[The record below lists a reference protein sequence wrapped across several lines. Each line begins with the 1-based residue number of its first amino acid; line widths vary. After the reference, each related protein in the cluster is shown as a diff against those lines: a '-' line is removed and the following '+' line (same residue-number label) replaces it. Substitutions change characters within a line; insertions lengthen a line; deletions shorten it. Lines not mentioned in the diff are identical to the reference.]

1 MKRRIISIL
10 AVCCMMVAMM
20 PAAFAA
26 GTTMDETE
34 FRNAV
39 AQGGTVTMT
48 GDVTLTSPL
57 TITKGVTID
66 GTSNKYSINSNVTND
81 AALIVNTTEDV
92 ELVDLVLNATEANGR
107 GINLTSSSPQL
118 YLTGVTMNVNA
129 RGISFV
135 QSGDATEAV
144 VSLDQSHILNSRV
157 TGNYEENTATG
168 DLRGISLFDTKNS
181 TIILDDSSIKG
192 FGYCFNLTGTKDP
205 LKNTVSFQDTTI
217 DVMNDSEIFGWT
229 AFNVWS
235 SDTEFNIEDSHL
247 RGINPSYGAWDSFA
261 TIVVNDDIYDMS
273 DELHADACTF
283 NITNTLIDNFIPAD
297 KLEQQI
303 AEGKVTAEFLFR
315 VDRYGVTR
323 ANMDTV
329 TFKDNTN
336 VLPCAFISGN
346 GNYNQAFY
354 DYVMGSM
361 IAPEGEETEFVWWTD
376 PVSTYSDG
384 QTALPLVIVVE

>member
-20 PAAFAA
+20 PAAFAT
-26 GTTMDETE
+26 GTTMDETA

-57 TITKGVTID
+57 TITTGVTID
-66 GTSNKYSINSNVTND
+66 GTSSKYSIDYNGGSNALTVSTNETVR
-81 AALIVNTTEDV
+81 LQNLE
-92 ELVDLVLNATEANGR
+92 LNATATNGR
-107 GINLTSSSPQL
+107 GINLTSSSPKL

-135 QSGDATEAV
+135 QSGDATGAV

-168 DLRGISLFDTKNS
+168 DLRGISLFDTKNC
-181 TIILDDSSIKG
+181 TITLKDSSVKG
-192 FGYCFNLTGTKDP
+192 FGYCINLSGTKDP
-205 LKNTVSFQDTTI
+205 IKNTVSLQGTTVNVI
-217 DVMNDSEIFGWT
+217 RSDIFGWT

-235 SDTEFNIEDSHL
+235 SDTVFNISGSHL

-303 AEGKVTAEFLFR
+303 EEGMVTVEFLFR
-315 VDRYGVTR
+315 IDSQGVTR
-323 ANMDTV
+323 AVMNNV
-329 TFKDNTN
+329 TFKDNTD
-336 VLPCAFISGN
+336 VLPCAFIAGN

-361 IAPEGEETEFVWWTD
+361 VTSEPTEFRWVTT

-384 QTALPLVIVVE
+384 QTALPLVIVE